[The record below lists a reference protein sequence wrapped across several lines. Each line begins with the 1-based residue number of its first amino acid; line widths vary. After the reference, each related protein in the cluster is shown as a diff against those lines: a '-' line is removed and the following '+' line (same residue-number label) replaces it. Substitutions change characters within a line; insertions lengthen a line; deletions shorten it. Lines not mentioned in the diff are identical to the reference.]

1 MVAGFLREAI
11 ASSQSR
17 RHRLPALPTA
27 PSVAPA
33 DAGNAGFV
41 AGPESPWRPY
51 GSQAENR
58 SAESTAISAVGEAE
72 LTENLQDS
80 RTLKTGHKPNVSQ
93 FFGEWRVNR
102 CLDSFL
108 QVINESL
115 SISQCRLSQTSV
127 QKSNL

>member
-27 PSVAPA
+27 A